1 MEIKTKRRINQM
13 ITITSQSGHTSY
25 GLKEFI
31 VDTENEITHLPLN
44 VAMGSTAFV
53 IEGSLVYMMNG
64 QKEWVKI

>member
-1 MEIKTKRRINQM
+1 MIKI
-13 ITITSQSGHTSY
+13 ISQSGQTSY
-25 GLKEFI
+25 GLKEFV
-31 VDTENEITHLPLN
+31 VDTENEIAHLSLN